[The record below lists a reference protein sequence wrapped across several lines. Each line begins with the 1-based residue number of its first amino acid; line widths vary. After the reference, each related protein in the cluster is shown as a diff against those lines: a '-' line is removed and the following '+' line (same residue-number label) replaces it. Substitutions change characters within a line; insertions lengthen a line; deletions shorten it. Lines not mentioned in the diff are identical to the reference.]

1 MNMQKWAWTFGI
13 VFLLIGILGFIPG
26 VTQEGGLLLGIF
38 SVDTMHNVV
47 HLLSGVI
54 AVWTALSSAKAAQMY
69 FRIFGIVYAIV
80 TVIGFIQ
87 GDSFLGMMATN
98 TADNIL
104 HLVIAVVALWLG
116 YGMDE
121 NATTTA

>member
-69 FRIFGIVYAIV
+69 FRIFGIVYALV

-87 GDSFLGMMATN
+87 GDSFLGMMAIN